1 MPGVAIRGVGLNSAL
16 GLDAQ
21 SCVEALLTVGG
32 APTPLTLQG
41 LAEPVQAGYFRI
53 PDGADLFDPQRFA
66 RLMPAVVQAATAE
79 ARLSTAELRALP
91 VYVGSSCFSVGRS
104 ESDYAAALA
113 AGSPAAYPMPHC
125 GYGGLADLARRA
137 LGSAGEVFSYNTA
150 CTSSAN
156 ALLGATRALQ
166 LGRHRHALVIGA
178 ELANRTTLAGFAGL
192 QLLAQ
197 RARPFEAEREGI
209 VLGEAIGAVLL
220 AAEPGADELCLH
232 GGADNCDTHSVT
244 TANPDGESVQAVSR
258 QALRRAGLEA
268 AQVRGIKAHG
278 TASPSSDLAEAAGLR
293 KLFAKL
299 PPLSVLKPHIGHTLG
314 ACGVVELILYAS
326 ALQRGLLPAWTGFGA
341 TDPELGVLPLTRP
354 APAPAG
360 HYLLNHFGFG
370 GNNAVLVM
378 EKRA

>member
-1 MPGVAIRGVGLNSAL
+1 MAGVTIRGVGLSSAL
-16 GLDAQ
+16 GLDAG
-21 SCVEALLTVGG
+21 SCIEALLAGTAG
-32 APTPLTLQG
+32 PTALSLPDLM
-41 LAEPVQAGYFRI
+41 EPVQAAYFRI
-53 PDGADLFDPQRFA
+53 PDGAELFDPGRLA
-66 RLMPAVVQAATAE
+66 RLLPAVVRSAVAQAQLSAAE
-79 ARLSTAELRALP
+79 TRALP
-91 VYVGSSCFSVGRS
+91 VYVGSSCFSVGHS

-113 AGSPAAYPMPHC
+113 AGSASAYPMPHC
-125 GYGGLADLARRA
+125 GYDGIADMARAA

-156 ALLGATRALQ
+156 ALLGASRALQ

-178 ELANRTTLAGFAGL
+178 ELANRTTLCGFSGL

-197 RARPFEAEREGI
+197 RPQPFEAGREGL

-220 AAEPGADELCLH
+220 SAGVEGTQLLH

-244 TANPDGESVQAVSR
+244 AANPEGDSVLAVSQ
-258 QALRRAGLEA
+258 QALRSVGITP

-293 KLFAKL
+293 RLFAEL

-314 ACGVVELILYAS
+314 ACGVVELVLYAA
-326 ALQRGLLPAWTGFGA
+326 ALQRGLLPAWAGFGA
-341 TDPELGVLPLTRP
+341 PDPELGITPLTRAVP
-354 APAPAG
+354 AGPG

-370 GNNAVLVM
+370 GNNAVLVL
-378 EKRA
+378 EQRA